1 MRVLASCA
9 QVIAVAASLDA
20 PSSLRSPPVHL
31 LPRPD
36 GGGGNA
42 PTTVIG
48 VRSVFAPT
56 SGEHVRLRIPAIL
69 LAGTL
74 VLAACGNDDNSNGDG
89 ANGEP
94 EMQDEAAPQD
104 SPEPD
109 DLNGADDPQAEDLP
123 DPNEMVSDGV
133 FSGQGMVLD

>member
-1 MRVLASCA
+1 M
-9 QVIAVAASLDA
+9 AAPL
-20 PSSLRSPPVHL
+20 PNW
-31 LPRPD
+31 LPRK
-36 GGGGNA
+36 A
-42 PTTVIG
+42 VKYI
-48 VRSVFAPT
+48 
-56 SGEHVRLRIPAIL
+56 EM
-69 LAGTL
+69 AGTL

-123 DPNEMVSDGV
+123 DPNEMVSDGEILSLRIKIGRAHV
-133 FSGQGMVLD
+133 